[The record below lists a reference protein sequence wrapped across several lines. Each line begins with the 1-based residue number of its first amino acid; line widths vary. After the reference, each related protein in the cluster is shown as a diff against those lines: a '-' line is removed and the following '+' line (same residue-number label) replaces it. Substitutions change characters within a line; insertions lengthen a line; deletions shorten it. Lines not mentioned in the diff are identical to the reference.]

1 MDPAESPHSAAGP
14 VRTCIFCDRPV
25 GSTEYLWPEWLC
37 RRLTDNRHFWRA
49 QRQEV
54 HADSL
59 LIAQMRHEVD
69 LTVDCLCEQCT
80 RGWMQRL
87 DDDVSGFLISM
98 IEGNHARLSP
108 RQQRL
113 LARWAAKTAVVTEYV
128 YDDPVLTPRPVR
140 EYLRRVGVHPGTQVL
155 VGRYDGAD
163 RLLAHERDLFR
174 RTIDDT
180 VYHLSQSTLV
190 IGKVLIQVFADPWRE
205 NAPQPAEDTTSFLV
219 PLVPTSSHKV
229 VWPPDRAI
237 DDANYRRV
245 RRGST

>member
-1 MDPAESPHSAAGP
+1 MDPAESPHREAGF

-37 RRLTDNRHFWRA
+37 RQLTDNPQFWRA
-49 QRQEV
+49 QRQDV
-54 HADSL
+54 HADPP
-59 LIAQMRHEVD
+59 LIAQMRNEVD
-69 LTVDCLCEQCT
+69 LTVNCLCEQCT
-80 RGWMQRL
+80 HGWMQRL
-87 DDDVSGFLISM
+87 DDDVSGFFISM
-98 IEGNHARLSP
+98 IEGNKTRLSP

-140 EYLRRVGVHPGTQVL
+140 EHLRRVGVHPGTQVL

-190 IGKVLIQVFADPWRE
+190 IGKVLLQVFADPWRQS
-205 NAPQPAEDTTSFLV
+205 APQPAEDTSSLLV
-219 PLVPTSSHKV
+219 PLVPSRGGKV
-229 VWPPDRAI
+229 GWPPELAI
-237 DDANYRRV
+237 NEANYRRV
-245 RRGST
+245 RRGPT